1 MRHHPKPR
9 PVRRAAPAPS
19 SRPAPRARR
28 AAAGLAAV
36 AVVLLGAATAAAQQD
51 IAGVLGQPVLALA
64 QRPEMT
70 TALRFNAGGH
80 RGVLAA
86 RLRDPG
92 PPVAIAE
99 DRYLFGWGCR
109 TEGCREGGAFLGF
122 DLRTE
127 RIYLLLTE
135 RGSVR
140 LSVPPDPQAWPEAL
154 RPGLTAFVP
163 ALGEAM
169 GPR

>member
-1 MRHHPKPR
+1 M
-9 PVRRAAPAPS
+9 
-19 SRPAPRARR
+19 
-28 AAAGLAAV
+28 G
-36 AVVLLGAATAAAQQD
+36 VV
-51 IAGVLGQPVLALA
+51 GQPVLALA

-70 TALRFNAGGH
+70 TVLRFNAGGH

-92 PPVAIAE
+92 PPVE
-99 DRYLFGWGCR
+99 VVEGRFLFGWGCQSD
-109 TEGCREGGAFLGF
+109 GCREGGAFLGF
-122 DLRTE
+122 DMQADRV
-127 RIYLLLTE
+127 YLLLTE

-154 RPGLTAFVP
+154 RPGLRGFVP

>member
-1 MRHHPKPR
+1 MD
-9 PVRRAAPAPS
+9 
-19 SRPAPRARR
+19 
-28 AAAGLAAV
+28 
-36 AVVLLGAATAAAQQD
+36 VV
-51 IAGVLGQPVLALA
+51 GQPVLALA

-70 TALRFNAGGH
+70 TVLRFNAGGH

-92 PPVAIAE
+92 PPVEVAE

-109 TEGCREGGAFLGF
+109 SEGCREGGAFLGF
-122 DLRTE
+122 DMQADRV
-127 RIYLLLTE
+127 YLLLTE

-154 RPGLTAFVP
+154 RPGLSAFVP